1 MRSTDKRQQL
11 YSDAKAYLMQKI
23 GHVGSLEAYAAVYV
37 DDKDLQRCTGAQV
50 AESYL
55 SDEIGEFATAEE
67 VATYLK
73 EEYDIW
79 EDQDPKDI
87 GTRLE
92 RRGDILQID
101 GVWYW
106 NM

>member
-11 YSDAKAYLMQKI
+11 YSDAKDYLMHTV
-23 GHVGSLEAYAAVYV
+23 GHVGHFEAYAAVYV
-37 DDKDLQRCTGAQV
+37 DDKDLQKCTGAQV
-50 AESYL
+50 AEQYL

-92 RRGDILQID
+92 WRGDILQID

>member
-37 DDKDLQRCTGAQV
+37 DDKDLQKCTGAQV
-50 AESYL
+50 AEQYL

-67 VATYLK
+67 VVNYLQ
-73 EEYDIW
+73 EEYAIW
-79 EDQDPKDI
+79 EGED
-87 GTRLE
+87 LE
-92 RRGDILQID
+92 AVAINLKWRGDILQID